1 MTKQLRKRIM
11 YILIFLLSTTF
22 IAIIIAINISLNSG
36 NRNQANENLQFLMQR
51 ESRPGDMPEISPDE
65 NRPGDAPEMNPDD
78 NRPKNSSTSD
88 SAEAAASPDSSGK
101 PPAIPEEGAPPED
114 QDRHKELATSHY
126 ILVRYNKDGTLKSIE
141 NTLSDSYTD
150 EDIEGYCAEIMN
162 SSKKEGTIDQ
172 LRYMLRENKDDIV
185 IAFIDH
191 SSAVQTGKSLRIIS
205 IIASVFAIAL
215 FALLSYVLSGW
226 MVKPVEEAFN
236 KQKQFISDASHE
248 LKTPIT
254 VILSNSELLEDQIG
268 ENKQL
273 SYIKKECDQMHYLVT
288 SLLTLTRLEQ
298 TPYKDVEKNDFC
310 ISDTILERILP
321 MESVAF
327 ENGVMMDYDN
337 ITPDLHF
344 YGVKEQIGQVAAI
357 LIDNAITHTDKNGT
371 ITISLWKTP
380 HHIHL
385 TVANTGKEI
394 PLEERERL
402 FERFYRADESRHRAS
417 GHFGLGLSIA
427 KTIVANH
434 KGKISV
440 DCADG
445 ITTFYVKLKA
455 ADA

>member
-11 YILIFLLSTTF
+11 IILMLLLSTTF
-22 IAIIIAINISLNSG
+22 IAIIAAINISIDKG
-36 NRNQANENLQFLMQR
+36 NRNMADESLQFLMQR
-51 ESRPGDMPEISPDE
+51 EGRPGNAPDISPDGSKPDDNKSDE
-65 NRPGDAPEMNPDD
+65 TPGNSDGNTDSPKERESDDEQRPPDIPEMNTPSE
-78 NRPKNSSTSD
+78 NRH
-88 SAEAAASPDSSGK
+88 
-101 PPAIPEEGAPPED
+101 I
-114 QDRHKELATSHY
+114 ELSTSHY
-126 ILVRYNKDGTLKSIE
+126 ILVKYNKNNELESIN

-150 EDIEGYCAEIMN
+150 EDIEAYCTHIL
-162 SSKKEGTIDQ
+162 SSGKKEGTMEQ
-172 LRYMLRENKDDIV
+172 LRYMVRENKDNII

-191 SSAVQTGKSLRIIS
+191 SSAVQSGRTLRIIS
-205 IIASVFAIAL
+205 VASSIFAIL
-215 FALLSYVLSGW
+215 FFALLSYVLSGW
-226 MVKPVEEAFN
+226 MVKPVEEAFT

-298 TPYKDVEKNDFC
+298 TPYKDVERSDFS
-310 ISDTILERILP
+310 ISDTVLERILP

-327 ENGVMMDYDN
+327 EKGVMMDYEN
-337 ITPDLHF
+337 VSPDLHF
-344 YGVKEQIGQVAAI
+344 YGVKEQIGQVTAI
-357 LIDNAITHTDKNGT
+357 LIDNAITHTDKGGV

-385 TVANTGKEI
+385 TVANTGDEI
-394 PLEERERL
+394 PVQDRERL

-427 KTIVANH
+427 KTIVTNH

-445 ITTFYVKLKA
+445 VTTFSVKLRLQ
-455 ADA
+455 